1 MQVPVFLIVFVGLM
15 VLGAAALGFALATG
29 RARWETLATRREAMM
44 ALKLVAIL
52 LLLLA
57 TLYVTNTGRYIGV
70 DFIYGRF

>member
-1 MQVPVFLIVFVGLM
+1 MSIPVFLIVFVGL
-15 VLGAAALGFALATG
+15 VALGMAALGFALATG
-29 RARWETLATRREAMM
+29 HARWEMLATRREAMV

-57 TLYVTNTGRYIGV
+57 TLYVTNTGRYTGV